1 MVQHGPAFQL
11 RLLSQYPATGSRE
24 GPCETESRTRMI
36 CEVTQCN
43 SQFLDKKCASKH
55 GFTFKYPKFASPK
68 IRLAAFCRCSAAA
81 AATWGRMGWSQCQI
95 LMLRVSLKTYLFTKD
110 LPRTYLI
117 SWVDY
122 TWPAM
127 HHAYSCFIL
136 VFDQY
141 VNMKVSASSASSCF
155 AWAALSL
162 SKAWPI
168 HYGIAEGSVA
178 QAQLLRNLR
187 ETG

>member
-1 MVQHGPAFQL
+1 MFPKIGIPQNGWFIYNGKSFWNGWFGVITIFGNIHIIKWLNLLKGALLKSSRHMVQHGPAFQL
-11 RLLSQYPATGSRE
+11 QLLSQYPATGSRE

-43 SQFLDKKCASKH
+43 SQFLDKKCESKH

-110 LPRTYLI
+110 LPDFM
-117 SWVDY
+117 SW
-122 TWPAM
+122 
-127 HHAYSCFIL
+127 L
-136 VFDQY
+136 
-141 VNMKVSASSASSCF
+141 
-155 AWAALSL
+155 
-162 SKAWPI
+162 
-168 HYGIAEGSVA
+168 
-178 QAQLLRNLR
+178 
-187 ETG
+187 